1 MDIYWKKGRVLTSSI
16 REFTDAVCL
25 VVGDVAVGIL
35 TAGFVW
41 DTGDVLL
48 AIGTGKGVGTLTTR
62 RLCYVLVGKG
72 SAALS

>member
-16 REFTDAVCL
+16 GELTDAVCL

-35 TAGFVW
+35 TAGFGC
-41 DTGDVLL
+41 TGDVLL